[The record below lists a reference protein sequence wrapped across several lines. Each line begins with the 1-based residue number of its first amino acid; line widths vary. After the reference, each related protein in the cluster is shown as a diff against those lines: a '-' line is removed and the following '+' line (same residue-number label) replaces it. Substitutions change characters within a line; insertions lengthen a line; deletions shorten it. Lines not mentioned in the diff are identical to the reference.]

1 MSSNADSLVRDAIAA
16 YRAGKKEQARNL
28 LLQAVGLDE
37 RHEQG
42 WLWLSAVVDTPE
54 DQITCLENVL
64 TINPNNEKAK
74 QGIQLLSSQT
84 ASKPAAAAP
93 SFQSEPDVED
103 EDPFANVSF
112 TSTPQP
118 ASPPVMP
125 PDDDEELPDTS
136 SWGTIETSSASAQ
149 RPKNEPTQTDYND
162 WISGLNIGSN
172 EAPNAFG
179 LVKEDDE
186 EDEAFSASP
195 FIGAA
200 NDNDDDMPFEL
211 DRNVFGFEDEDE
223 SKSSAGPFSASP
235 FSADIDDEAPPK
247 PAAASSPG
255 ATTASVTLS
264 PRPAA
269 ASPRSPVSREDDLL
283 DQLDA
288 EDDFDDVFD
297 DDDFDEADLGTVDPA
312 HFFSFIPSEVK
323 PTRLPGTNE
332 RQPALVIISLLLLV
346 VFNGGALALV
356 WMTLTGGS

>member
-1 MSSNADSLVRDAIAA
+1 MSSNADSLVRDAISA
-16 YRAGKKEQARNL
+16 YRAGKKEEARNL

-74 QGIQLLSSQT
+74 QGIQLLSSQIT
-84 ASKPAAAAP
+84 GSKPSAP
-93 SFQSEPDVED
+93 SSFQSEPDLED

-118 ASPPVMP
+118 STPPAVQA
-125 PDDDEELPDTS
+125 DDDEELPDTS

-149 RPKNEPTQTDYND
+149 RPKKELTPDDYND

-172 EAPNAFG
+172 EAPEAFG
-179 LVKEDDE
+179 LIE
-186 EDEAFSASP
+186 EDADDDVFNASP
-195 FIGAA
+195 FIGA
-200 NDNDDDMPFEL
+200 DDDDDDEMPFEL
-211 DRNVFGFEDEDE
+211 DRNVFGFEEDDEAGG
-223 SKSSAGPFSASP
+223 KMSAGPFSASP
-235 FSADIDDEAPPK
+235 FSADIDDDEPPAKPAPP
-247 PAAASSPG
+247 
-255 ATTASVTLS
+255 ATTVPVTLA

-269 ASPRSPVSREDDLL
+269 AAPQRSPISREDDLL
-283 DQLDA
+283 DDFDGDDNF
-288 EDDFDDVFD
+288 DDFDDGD
-297 DDDFDEADLGTVDPA
+297 YDQADLGTVDPA
-312 HFFSFIPSEVK
+312 HFFTFIPDDIK

-332 RQPALVIISLLLLV
+332 RYPALVMVGLLLLV

-356 WMTLTGGS
+356 WMTLTSVS

>member
-1 MSSNADSLVRDAIAA
+1 MSSNADSLVRDAITA
-16 YRAGKKEQARNL
+16 YRAGKKDQARNL

-64 TINPNNEKAK
+64 TINPNNEKAR
-74 QGIQLLSSQT
+74 QGIQLLSQQT
-84 ASKPAAAAP
+84 GSKPASAP
-93 SFQSEPDVED
+93 SAAQSEPDLED

-118 ASPPVMP
+118 ASAPVAP
-125 PDDDEELPDTS
+125 PDEDDDDELPDTS

-149 RPKNEPTQTDYND
+149 RPKNEPSQADYND

-172 EAPNAFG
+172 EAQGAFG
-179 LVKEDDE
+179 LAEEEDD
-186 EDEAFSASP
+186 DDVFASSP
-195 FIGAA
+195 FTAGA
-200 NDNDDDMPFEL
+200 DDDDDDIPFEL

-223 SKSSAGPFSASP
+223 GKAGAGPFSASP
-235 FSADIDDEAPPK
+235 FSADIDDDELPAKPTAPAPV
-247 PAAASSPG
+247 
-255 ATTASVTLS
+255 ATTSSVTLS

-269 ASPRSPVSREDDLL
+269 PPRSPVSK
-283 DQLDA
+283 
-288 EDDFDDVFD
+288 EDDFLDDLDD
-297 DDDFDEADLGTVDPA
+297 DDDFDAAFDDDDYDDADLGMVDPA
-312 HFFSFIPSEVK
+312 HFFSFIPAEVK

-356 WMTLTGGS
+356 WMTLTGAS